1 MHYQKY
7 FTEHAK
13 DIRKT
18 WTGIKNIIN
27 FRTMTKGQPTSMMID
42 NKLITD
48 PTNIAE
54 GYFSSI
60 AEKLQQNLTF
70 GNNNFSKYLNEPLNN
85 NFLFKSVDSNE
96 IILIIASFENSKASG
111 PHSISTE
118 ILKLIKHNICYPL
131 REIINI
137 SFATGVYLDLLKIAQ
152 GIPIFKNKGLDYI
165 PFLTLHNCIYELQ
178 FGFRSKHSTNHAL
191 LSLTEMIREALDN
204 NSFA

>member
-42 NKLITD
+42 NKLITN

-54 GYFSSI
+54 GFNNYFSSI

-85 NFLFKSVDSNE
+85 NFLFKSVD
-96 IILIIASFENSKASG
+96 
-111 PHSISTE
+111 
-118 ILKLIKHNICYPL
+118 
-131 REIINI
+131 
-137 SFATGVYLDLLKIAQ
+137 
-152 GIPIFKNKGLDYI
+152 
-165 PFLTLHNCIYELQ
+165 
-178 FGFRSKHSTNHAL
+178 
-191 LSLTEMIREALDN
+191 
-204 NSFA
+204 

>member
-54 GYFSSI
+54 CFNNYFSSI

-96 IILIIASFENSKASG
+96 FILIIASFENSKASG
-111 PHSISTE
+111 PLSIPTE
-118 ILKLIKHNICYPL
+118 ILKLIKHN
-131 REIINI
+131 
-137 SFATGVYLDLLKIAQ
+137 FV
-152 GIPIFKNKGLDYI
+152 
-165 PFLTLHNCIYELQ
+165 TL
-178 FGFRSKHSTNHAL
+178 
-191 LSLTEMIREALDN
+191 
-204 NSFA
+204 